1 MSKVKNST
9 LEIPLLFSLGWVVV
23 AIMVIMINYVN
34 SGFGGLDLV
43 WLAASTVSL
52 EASSYSQLYNY
63 TVWLQLYRMISEN
76 KAANAPITFEEVVKF
91 NL

>member
-9 LEIPLLFSLGWVVV
+9 LEMPLLFSLGWVVV
-23 AIMVIMINYVN
+23 AIMVIMINSVN
-34 SGFGGLDLV
+34 SGFGWLDLV
-43 WLAASTVSL
+43 WLAASTVPL
-52 EASSYSQLYNY
+52 EASNY

>member
-34 SGFGGLDLV
+34 SGFGGLDL
-43 WLAASTVSL
+43 AASTVPL
-52 EASSYSQLYNY
+52 EASNYSQLYNY